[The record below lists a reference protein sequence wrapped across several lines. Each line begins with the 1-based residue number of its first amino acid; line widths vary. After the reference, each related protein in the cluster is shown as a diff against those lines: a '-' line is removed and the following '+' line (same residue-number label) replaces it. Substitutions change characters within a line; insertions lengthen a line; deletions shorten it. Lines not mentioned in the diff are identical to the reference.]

1 VAAAFAAGMAVAL
14 GTFMAPVDAGLLT
27 PAFVA
32 LLFAIGGM
40 QRRSAL
46 ANVAL
51 LTAAFA
57 VGALARTALVA
68 WLQGTTFL
76 ALTQEGIELAVDSF
90 VKAARRRR

>member
-1 VAAAFAAGMAVAL
+1 MAVAL
-14 GTFMAPVDAGLLT
+14 GTFMVPVDAGLLT

-51 LTAAFA
+51 LTARSQI
-57 VGALARTALVA
+57 GALARSAALVA

-90 VKAARRRR
+90 AKAARSSRR